1 MHIIKV
7 KFRSL
12 IAWGVSCRNTSTSM
26 VQPSVLFLA
35 RYNESCLHH
44 FGLHSEVQRAPADLK
59 LDSRCAELSKKI
71 EDVINLT
78 VKQKPD
84 EPVSFMVRER

>member
-1 MHIIKV
+1 MYISKV
-7 KFRSL
+7 KVRSL

-26 VQPSVLFLA
+26 VRPSVISVA
-35 RYNESCLHH
+35 RYGESCLHH
-44 FGLHSEVQRAPADLK
+44 IGLHSEVQRAPADLK
-59 LDSRCAELSKKI
+59 LDFHCAELSKKI

>member
-1 MHIIKV
+1 MNISEV
-7 KFRSL
+7 KHRSL
-12 IAWGVSCRNTSTSM
+12 KAWGVSCRNTSTSM
-26 VQPSVLFLA
+26 VCSSVFSVA
-35 RYNESCLHH
+35 RYNEACLHH

-59 LDSRCAELSKKI
+59 LDFHCAELSKKI

-84 EPVSFMVRER
+84 EPVSFMVREL